1 MWNFI
6 VGFFWICRD
15 SFNARCL
22 FRGDRYEFYLENNE
36 VLLDTGS
43 IYQINLTFKNVTF
56 FEYRIDDELV
66 VKIDEYRNISAIK
79 DSVILLVK

>member
-1 MWNFI
+1 M
-6 VGFFWICRD
+6 
-15 SFNARCL
+15 
-22 FRGDRYEFYLENNE
+22 
-36 VLLDTGS
+36 LLDTGS